1 MFLRLKNILCYFLF
15 VLNKGLTQFDQ
26 ERLPDLPKHL
36 LEEFRLP
43 LKENVN
49 ELTKNIGEVSS
60 KVLLYLHQNYPL
72 YFNRIEDVSKAV
84 GYLSSA
90 DSLGNQLVHKEI
102 FDECSLL
109 IGVRGLLFSNTS
121 VNGNK
126 VTFKVI
132 KIYSTR

>member
-1 MFLRLKNILCYFLF
+1 M
-15 VLNKGLTQFDQ
+15 KGLTQVQ
-26 ERLPDLPKHL
+26 ERLPDLPQHL

-49 ELTKNIGEVSS
+49 ELTKNIDEVPS

-90 DSLGNQLVHKEI
+90 DSLGNQLVYKEI

-109 IGVRGLLFSNTS
+109 TGVRGLLFSNTS

-132 KIYSTR
+132 NMYSI

>member
-1 MFLRLKNILCYFLF
+1 MVSINEKTI
-15 VLNKGLTQFDQ
+15 GLDQ
-26 ERLPDLPKHL
+26 VHERLPELPKHL

-49 ELTKNIGEVSS
+49 ELTKNIDEASS

-72 YFNRIEDVSKAV
+72 YFNRIEDVSKAI

-90 DSLGNQLVHKEI
+90 DSLGNQLVHKDI

-109 IGVRGLLFSNTS
+109 TGVRGLLFSNTS
-121 VNGNK
+121 VNGNE
-126 VTFKVI
+126 VTFKGLYTYIIYQVI
-132 KIYSTR
+132 S